1 MMLNVDNQKLTRRI
15 IAAAISVHRE
25 LGPGFL
31 ESVYE
36 EALCLELDLKGI
48 PYERQKPIKIFYR
61 DKIVGEHR
69 LDLFIAQTV
78 VVELKAIKA
87 LEDIHFSTVRSYMKA
102 CQVGIGLLLNFAAMP
117 LTIKRVGREWFHSGG
132 LHGQDV
138 EQQS

>member
-87 LEDIHFSTVRSYMKA
+87 LEE
-102 CQVGIGLLLNFAAMP
+102 P
-117 LTIKRVGREWFHSGG
+117 
-132 LHGQDV
+132 
-138 EQQS
+138 

>member
-102 CQVGIGLLLNFAAMP
+102 CQAGIGLLLNFAAMP

-132 LHGQDV
+132 LHSQDV
-138 EQQS
+138 EQ